1 MSPSVLVVDDEQ
13 FIRQLLVRTIKREG
27 YLVSEAGD
35 GRKALDILS
44 EKHIDIVIS
53 DIKMPNMDGWQL
65 LEEIKKEYPE
75 ISVILIT
82 AYAGDH
88 TPENAIEAGAD
99 YFITKP
105 FKNVEI
111 ARTLTGLM
119 NRRRKQAAPKNST

>member
-1 MSPSVLVVDDEQ
+1 MRASVLVVDDEQ

-35 GRKALDILS
+35 GRKALDMLS

-65 LEEIKKEYPE
+65 LEEIKKEYPDV
-75 ISVILIT
+75 SVILIT

>member
-1 MSPSVLVVDDEQ
+1 MRATVLVVDDEQ
-13 FIRQLLVRTIKREG
+13 FIRELLARSIKREG

-35 GRKALDILS
+35 GREALEILRDN
-44 EKHIDIVIS
+44 HIDIVIS

-65 LEEIKKEYPE
+65 LEEIKKEYPDV
-75 ISVILIT
+75 SVILIT

-88 TPENAIEAGAD
+88 TPEHAIEAGAD

-111 ARTLTGLM
+111 ARTLTGLI
-119 NRRRKQAAPKNST
+119 NRRRKQASLKSKT

>member
-1 MSPSVLVVDDEQ
+1 MRATVLVVDDEQ
-13 FIRQLLVRTIKREG
+13 FIRQLLVRSIKREG
-27 YLVSEAGD
+27 YLVSEACD
-35 GRKALDILS
+35 GREALEVLRES
-44 EKHIDIVIS
+44 NVDIVIS

-65 LEEIKKEYPE
+65 LEEIKKDYPDV
-75 ISVILIT
+75 SVILIT

-88 TPENAIEAGAD
+88 TPEHAIEAGAD

-119 NRRRKQAAPKNST
+119 NRRRKLAAAKNRT